1 MRPIQNNVLYLNLTE
16 ILEAGMIRKDYKQR
30 YCSWW
35 LSNKESTC
43 TKKRSWSVFGGL
55 LPVWS
60 TTAFWILGKPLH
72 LRSMLSKLRYTK
84 NCSAYSWHWSTGR
97 VQFFS
102 TMPVHTLHNQC
113 FKSWTNWAVK
123 LCFIYHMHI
132 QCRRHGFNPWV
143 GRIPWRRKLQSTP
156 VFLTGKFHGQRSLV
170 GYSPWGHKRV
180 RYDLAAKQQKQI
192 VQKTSSSLGR
202 YGEF

>member
-123 LCFIYHMHI
+123 LCFIYHMH
-132 QCRRHGFNPWV
+132 
-143 GRIPWRRKLQSTP
+143 
-156 VFLTGKFHGQRSLV
+156 LTSWQ
-170 GYSPWGHKRV
+170 PTT
-180 RYDLAAKQQKQI
+180 
-192 VQKTSSSLGR
+192 TSSISTTFCRENISTISRRQKRLSKGLSNP
-202 YGEF
+202 EAWLFMLQE